1 MSHPLLEKHRDTL
14 NGALNAIATRGYW
27 TPFPEMPSPKLYGE
41 TAPDDGKRAFEA
53 HLGKQFDLGQP
64 GQTGWHGGETSP
76 YGVALDVSYPVC
88 DPDALIA
95 AGLEAMK
102 GWQAVG
108 ADGRTGI
115 CLEILTRLNKQSF
128 ELGHAVM
135 MTTGQGWMMAFQ
147 AGAPHAQ
154 DRGLEAVA
162 YAWREQS
169 FVPAETTW
177 EKPQGKNPA
186 LVMKKHYQIVGR
198 GVGLV
203 IGCGTF
209 PTWNTY
215 PGLFATLATGN
226 AVIVKAH
233 SNAILP
239 AAITVRT
246 IRAVLAENG
255 IDPNLVSLCVATKRT
270 VTQALATHPA
280 VKSIDFTGSN
290 VFGQWL
296 IDNCRQAQVYAE
308 LAGVNNIVIDSTDAY
323 KAMLNN
329 LAFTLSLYSGQM
341 CTTSQAIFVPA
352 GGIDTEDGHKSYDDF
367 CADLARSIERFLS
380 KPEVAHA
387 VLGAIQSADTAERI
401 DIANSGALGKVV
413 LASQKLENPE
423 FPGAKVRTP
432 VLLAC
437 DASDEKA
444 YMEERFGPI
453 SFIVKV
459 ADTAAAVALSE
470 RVVSTH
476 GALTVG
482 LYSTKQDVIDAMT
495 EATWRSKVAL
505 SINLTGAIFVNQ
517 SAAFSDYHG
526 TGGNPAANASYSDS
540 AFVANRFRVVQRRY
554 HV

>member
-1 MSHPLLEKHRDTL
+1 MSHPLLEKHRDIL

-53 HLGKQFDLGQP
+53 HLGKQFELGQP

-169 FVPAETTW
+169 FVPADTTW
-177 EKPQGKNPA
+177 EKPQGKNPP
-186 LVMKKHYQIVGR
+186 LMMKKHYQIVGR

-352 GGIDTEDGHKSYDDF
+352 GGIDTEDGHKSYDEF

-413 LASQKLENPE
+413 LASQKLDNPE